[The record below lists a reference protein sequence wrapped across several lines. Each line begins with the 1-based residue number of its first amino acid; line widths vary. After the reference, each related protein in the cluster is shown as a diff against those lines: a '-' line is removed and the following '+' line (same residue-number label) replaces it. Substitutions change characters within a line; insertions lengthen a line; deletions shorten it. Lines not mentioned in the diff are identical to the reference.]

1 MLEDYLRTSGHKGH
15 SFTCRGS
22 PQACPKLF
30 LRLFFNLLLR
40 LVVVTV
46 PLFFPIHSSRLTS
59 TDFHL
64 FPSPFRFMLFRCSL
78 FSIDNVTSFGQVYRR
93 TSPCIQA
100 GNRLGFVKVEC
111 TEENRSSPYK
121 KKGKNEGEKP
131 WALLEG
137 SLSSRRLCTCHPDSI
152 PTFFSRKRTANKNPL
167 WRDISQEMLHRATLT
182 LNKIYAVR
190 ESMRLWMYFIHVHT
204 VINLYIFS

>member
-64 FPSPFRFMLFRCSL
+64 FLSPFRFMLFRCSL

-111 TEENRSSPYK
+111 TGENRSSPYK
-121 KKGKNEGEKP
+121 KKGKTKER
-131 WALLEG
+131 
-137 SLSSRRLCTCHPDSI
+137 SSGRSQRARFPPVVFVLVILIRFLRSFLGNGPRIKISFDEIYH
-152 PTFFSRKRTANKNPL
+152 RKRCIA
-167 WRDISQEMLHRATLT
+167 LH
-182 LNKIYAVR
+182 
-190 ESMRLWMYFIHVHT
+190 
-204 VINLYIFS
+204 